1 MKLIYCV
8 EDDAG
13 IRELITLAL
22 STADFEVVGFEEAQG
37 FYDELKKRIPDLIL
51 LDLMLPKIDGMTIL
65 KGLKK
70 DINYSD
76 IPIIILTAKS
86 MELDKVKGLES
97 GADDFITK
105 PFGVLELLARVKAVL
120 RRSTKKASSDDE
132 AIEYNELVLDYNKRT
147 VLYNNN
153 QISLTYKE
161 FELLHYLML
170 NKGIVLS
177 RDKILQEIW
186 GFDYEG
192 ETRTVDMHIKTIR
205 QKLDAAGCPN
215 YIVTVRSAGYKLEE
229 PVDEWKK
236 DYF

>member
-8 EDDAG
+8 EDDAS

-22 STADFEVVGFEEAQG
+22 STADFEVIGFEESERFFAQ
-37 FYDELKKRIPDLIL
+37 LKKRVPDLIL

-65 KGLKK
+65 KELKK
-70 DINYSD
+70 DKSYMD
-76 IPIIILTAKS
+76 IPVIILTAKS

-120 RRSTKKASSDDE
+120 RRSSKRDIEDE
-132 AIEYNELVLDYNKRT
+132 VLEYKGLVLDNNKRT
-147 VLYNNN
+147 VYYDNNP
-153 QISLTYKE
+153 IILTFKE

-170 NKGIVLS
+170 NSGIVLT
-177 RDKILQEIW
+177 RDKILHEIW
-186 GFDYEG
+186 GYDYEG

-205 QKLDAAGCPN
+205 QKLDAVGCPN

-229 PVDEWKK
+229 QAD
-236 DYF
+236 

>member
-22 STADFEVVGFEEAQG
+22 STADFEVMGFEEAG
-37 FYDELKKRIPDLIL
+37 SFYNALRKRIPDLIL
-51 LDLMLPKIDGMTIL
+51 LDLMLPKIDGMSIMKTIKNDL
-65 KGLKK
+65 L
-70 DINYSD
+70 YAEV
-76 IPIIILTAKS
+76 PIIILTAKS

-105 PFGVLELLARVKAVL
+105 PFGVLELMARVKAVL
-120 RRSTKKASSDDE
+120 RRSGKKEILEDI
-132 AIEYNELVLDYNKRT
+132 IEYKDLTLDYNKRT
-147 VLYNNN
+147 LLYKD
-153 QISLTYKE
+153 IPVVLTYKE
-161 FELLHYLML
+161 FELLYYLML

-186 GFDYEG
+186 GYDYEG

-215 YIVTVRSAGYKLEE
+215 YVVTVRSAGYKLEE
-229 PVDEWKK
+229 QQ
-236 DYF
+236 

>member
-1 MKLIYCV
+1 MRLIYCV
-8 EDDAG
+8 EDEAG

-22 STADFEVVGFEEAQG
+22 STADFEVKGFEDAAT
-37 FYDELKKRIPDLIL
+37 FYAEMKNKLPDLIL

-65 KGLKK
+65 RELKANAEYK
-70 DINYSD
+70 S
-76 IPIIILTAKS
+76 IPVIILTAKS

-120 RRSTKKASSDDE
+120 RRSEKKVE
-132 AIEYNELVLDYNKRT
+132 EEPIHYNNLVLDYNKRT
-147 VLYNNN
+147 LHYMDKPVT
-153 QISLTYKE
+153 LTYKE

-186 GFDYEG
+186 GYDYEG

-205 QKLDAAGCPN
+205 QKLETAGCTN
-215 YIVTVRSAGYKLEE
+215 YIATVRSAGYKLEE
-229 PVDEWKK
+229 QADS
-236 DYF
+236 

>member
-22 STADFEVVGFEEAQG
+22 STADFEVIGFEDSQE
-37 FYDELKKRIPDLIL
+37 FYVKLKKRVPDLIL
-51 LDLMLPKIDGMTIL
+51 LDLMLPKVDGMTIL
-65 KGLKK
+65 KSLKK
-70 DINYSD
+70 DANYSD

-86 MELDKVKGLES
+86 LELDKVKGLES

-120 RRSTKKASSDDE
+120 RRSSKKDTDE
-132 AIEYNELVLDYNKRT
+132 EVIEYNNIVLDYYKRT
-147 VLYNNN
+147 LLYNNN
-153 QISLTYKE
+153 QITLTYKE
-161 FELLHYLML
+161 FELLYYLLL

-177 RDKILQEIW
+177 REKILQEIW
-186 GFDYEG
+186 GYDYEG

-205 QKLDAAGCPN
+205 QKLEAAGCPN

-229 PVDEWKK
+229 SVD
-236 DYF
+236 

>member
-22 STADFEVVGFEEAQG
+22 STADFEVIGFEESQE
-37 FYDELKKRIPDLIL
+37 FYAELKKRVPDLII
-51 LDLMLPKIDGMTIL
+51 LDLMLPKIDGMSIL
-65 KGLKK
+65 RSLKK
-70 DINYSD
+70 EVSCSD
-76 IPIIILTAKS
+76 VPVIILTAKS
-86 MELDKVKGLES
+86 LELDKVKGLES

-120 RRSTKKASSDDE
+120 RRSVKKTSDDE
-132 AIEYNELVLDYNKRT
+132 AIEYKELVLDYNKRT
-147 VLYNNN
+147 VLCNNN
-153 QISLTYKE
+153 QVALTYKE

-186 GFDYEG
+186 GYDYEG

-205 QKLDAAGCPN
+205 QKLEAVGCPN

-229 PVDEWKK
+229 SVVE
-236 DYF
+236 

>member
-22 STADFEVVGFEEAQG
+22 STADFEVVGFEESQG
-37 FYDELKKRIPDLIL
+37 FYDELKKKIPDLII

-65 KGLKK
+65 RSLKK
-70 DINYSD
+70 ELLYSN
-76 IPIIILTAKS
+76 IPVIILTAKS
-86 MELDKVKGLES
+86 LELDKVKGLES

-120 RRSTKKASSDDE
+120 RRSVKKTSVDE
-132 AIEYNELVLDYNKRT
+132 AIEYKELVLDYNKRT
-147 VLYNNN
+147 VLCNSN
-153 QISLTYKE
+153 QVALTYKE

-186 GFDYEG
+186 GYDYEG

-205 QKLDAAGCPN
+205 QKLEAAGCPN
-215 YIVTVRSAGYKLEE
+215 YIITVRSAGYKLEE
-229 PVDEWKK
+229 SVDV
-236 DYF
+236 

>member
-22 STADFEVVGFEEAQG
+22 STADFEVMGFEEAG
-37 FYDELKKRIPDLIL
+37 SFYNALRKRIPDLIL
-51 LDLMLPKIDGMTIL
+51 LDLMLPKIDGMSIMKTI
-65 KGLKK
+65 K
-70 DINYSD
+70 SD
-76 IPIIILTAKS
+76 LLYAEVPIIILTAKS

-105 PFGVLELLARVKAVL
+105 PFGVLELMARVKAVL
-120 RRSTKKASSDDE
+120 RRSGKKEILEDI
-132 AIEYNELVLDYNKRT
+132 IEYKDLTLDYNKRT
-147 VLYNNN
+147 LLYKD
-153 QISLTYKE
+153 IPVVLTYKE
-161 FELLHYLML
+161 FELLYYLML

-186 GFDYEG
+186 GYDYEG

-215 YIVTVRSAGYKLEE
+215 YVVTVRSAGYKLEE
-229 PVDEWKK
+229 QP
-236 DYF
+236 

>member
-1 MKLIYCV
+1 MNLIYCI
-8 EDDAG
+8 EDEAG

-22 STADFEVVGFEEAQG
+22 STADFEVVGFEESQE
-37 FYDELKKRIPDLIL
+37 FYSELKTRIPDLIL
-51 LDLMLPKIDGMTIL
+51 LDLMLPRIDGMSIL
-65 KGLKK
+65 KQLKK
-70 DINYSD
+70 DTNYKD

-120 RRSTKKASSDDE
+120 RRSTKKAESDE
-132 AIEYNELVLDYNKRT
+132 VVEYKNIILDYSKRT
-147 VLYNNN
+147 ILYNNTHV
-153 QISLTYKE
+153 SLTYKE

-205 QKLDAAGCPN
+205 QKLEAAGCPN
-215 YIVTVRSAGYKLEE
+215 HIVTVRSAGYKLEE
-229 PVDEWKK
+229 SVDE
-236 DYF
+236 

>member
-1 MKLIYCV
+1 MRLIYCV

-22 STADFEVVGFEEAQG
+22 STADFEILGFEEAES
-37 FYDELKKRIPDLIL
+37 FYAQLKKRVPDLIL
-51 LDLMLPKIDGMTIL
+51 LDLMLPKTDGMTIL
-65 KGLKK
+65 KELKK
-70 DINYSD
+70 SLSYSD
-76 IPIIILTAKS
+76 IPVIILTAKS

-120 RRSTKKASSDDE
+120 RRSGKKTAEEDVL
-132 AIEYNELVLDYNKRT
+132 EYNGLVLDYNKRT
-147 VLYNNN
+147 VFYNDNSVN
-153 QISLTYKE
+153 LTFKE

-177 RDKILQEIW
+177 RDKILSEIW
-186 GFDYEG
+186 GYDYEG

-205 QKLDAAGCPN
+205 QKLDASGCPN
-215 YIVTVRSAGYKLEE
+215 YVVTVRSAGYKLEE
-229 PVDEWKK
+229 P
-236 DYF
+236 

>member
-1 MKLIYCV
+1 MKLIYCI

-22 STADFEVVGFEEAQG
+22 STADFEVAGFEEAQNL
-37 FYDELKKRIPDLIL
+37 YAEIKKKIPDLII
-51 LDLMLPKIDGMTIL
+51 LDLMLPKTDGMTIL
-65 KGLKK
+65 KELKK
-70 DINYSD
+70 DSDYKD
-76 IPIIILTAKS
+76 IPVIILTAKS

-120 RRSTKKASSDDE
+120 RRSGKKDLEDSIME
-132 AIEYNELVLDYNKRT
+132 HNGLVLDYNKRT
-147 VLYNNN
+147 LSYEGKSV
-153 QISLTYKE
+153 SLTYKE

-170 NKGIVLS
+170 NKGIVLT

-186 GFDYEG
+186 GYDYEG

-205 QKLDAAGCPN
+205 QKLDLAGCPN
-215 YIVTVRSAGYKLEE
+215 FISTVRSAGYKLEE
-229 PVDEWKK
+229 QVDV
-236 DYF
+236 

>member
-1 MKLIYCV
+1 MRLIYCV
-8 EDDAG
+8 EDEAG

-22 STADFEVVGFEEAQG
+22 STADFEVKGFEDAAALYAEMKNR
-37 FYDELKKRIPDLIL
+37 FPDLIL

-65 KGLKK
+65 KELKNNSEYK
-70 DINYSD
+70 S
-76 IPIIILTAKS
+76 IPVIILTAKS
-86 MELDKVKGLES
+86 LELDKVKGLES

-120 RRSTKKASSDDE
+120 RRTEKK
-132 AIEYNELVLDYNKRT
+132 IEEEVKYKDLVMDYSKRT
-147 VLYNNN
+147 LHYMDKPVL
-153 QISLTYKE
+153 LTYKE

-186 GFDYEG
+186 GYDYEG

-205 QKLDAAGCPN
+205 QKLEAAGCTN
-215 YIVTVRSAGYKLEE
+215 YIATVRSAGYKL
-229 PVDEWKK
+229 DEQG
-236 DYF
+236 DS

>member
-8 EDDAG
+8 EDDAR
-13 IRELITLAL
+13 IRELIMLAL
-22 STADFEVVGFEEAQG
+22 STADFEILGFEEAEG
-37 FYDELKKRIPDLIL
+37 FYAQLKKQVPDLIL
-51 LDLMLPKIDGMTIL
+51 LDLMLPKTDGMTIL
-65 KGLKK
+65 KELKR
-70 DINYSD
+70 NSVYSD
-76 IPIIILTAKS
+76 IPVIILTAKS

-120 RRSTKKASSDDE
+120 RRSGKKAPEEDVL
-132 AIEYNELVLDYNKRT
+132 EYNGLSLDYNKRT
-147 VLYNNN
+147 VYYNNN
-153 QISLTYKE
+153 AVALTYKE

-177 RDKILQEIW
+177 RDKMLSEIW
-186 GFDYEG
+186 GYDYEG

-205 QKLDAAGCPN
+205 QKLEASGCPN

-229 PVDEWKK
+229 QAAE
-236 DYF
+236 

>member
-22 STADFEVVGFEEAQG
+22 STADFEVIGFEESESFFAL
-37 FYDELKKRIPDLIL
+37 LKKKMPDLIL
-51 LDLMLPKIDGMTIL
+51 LDLMLPKKDGMTIL
-65 KGLKK
+65 KELKK
-70 DINYSD
+70 DTDYSD
-76 IPIIILTAKS
+76 IPVIILTAKS

-120 RRSTKKASSDDE
+120 RRSTKKE
-132 AIEYNELVLDYNKRT
+132 AEDTVAEYKGLVLDYIKRT
-147 VLYNNN
+147 IFYNNN
-153 QISLTYKE
+153 PVALTYKE

-186 GFDYEG
+186 GYDYEG

-205 QKLDAAGCPN
+205 QKLDADDCPN
-215 YIVTVRSAGYKLEE
+215 YIITVRSAGYKFKE
-229 PVDEWKK
+229 
-236 DYF
+236 

>member
-22 STADFEVVGFEEAQG
+22 STADFEVAGFEEAQN
-37 FYDELKKRIPDLIL
+37 FYAELNKKIPDLVI
-51 LDLMLPKIDGMTIL
+51 LDLMLPKTDGMTIL
-65 KGLKK
+65 KELKK
-70 DINYSD
+70 DSD
-76 IPIIILTAKS
+76 YKNIPVIILTAKS

-120 RRSTKKASSDDE
+120 RRSGKKVSE
-132 AIEYNELVLDYNKRT
+132 ENIMEHNGLVLDYNKRT
-147 VLYNNN
+147 IYYNGN
-153 QISLTYKE
+153 SVALTYKE

-170 NKGIVLS
+170 NKGIVLT

-186 GFDYEG
+186 GYDYEG

-205 QKLDAAGCPN
+205 QKLDLAGCPN
-215 YIVTVRSAGYKLEE
+215 FISTVRSAGYKLEE
-229 PVDEWKK
+229 QMDV
-236 DYF
+236 

>member
-22 STADFEVVGFEEAQG
+22 STADFEVVGFEESQE
-37 FYDELKKRIPDLIL
+37 FYSELKKRIPDLII
-51 LDLMLPKIDGMTIL
+51 LDLMLPKIDGMSIL
-65 KGLKK
+65 RSLKK
-70 DINYSD
+70 EKGYSD
-76 IPIIILTAKS
+76 IPVIILTAKS
-86 MELDKVKGLES
+86 LELDKVKGLES

-120 RRSTKKASSDDE
+120 RRSVKKTSDDE
-132 AIEYNELVLDYNKRT
+132 VIVYNELVLDYNKRT
-147 VLYNNN
+147 VLCNSN
-153 QISLTYKE
+153 QVSLTYKE

-170 NKGIVLS
+170 NKGLVLS

-186 GFDYEG
+186 GYDYEG

-205 QKLDAAGCPN
+205 QKLEAAGCPN
-215 YIVTVRSAGYKLEE
+215 YIITVRSAGYKLEE
-229 PVDEWKK
+229 SIDE
-236 DYF
+236 

>member
-1 MKLIYCV
+1 MRLIYCV
-8 EDDAG
+8 EDEAG

-22 STADFEVVGFEEAQG
+22 STADFEVKGFEDAAA
-37 FYDELKKRIPDLIL
+37 FYAEMKIRFPDLIL

-65 KGLKK
+65 KELKNNSEYK
-70 DINYSD
+70 S
-76 IPIIILTAKS
+76 IPVIILTAKS
-86 MELDKVKGLES
+86 LEIDKVKGLES

-120 RRSTKKASSDDE
+120 RRTEKKTEEEVKYKDLAM
-132 AIEYNELVLDYNKRT
+132 DYSKRT
-147 VLYNNN
+147 LHYMDKPVL
-153 QISLTYKE
+153 LTYKE

-186 GFDYEG
+186 GYDYEG

-205 QKLDAAGCPN
+205 QKLEAAGCTN
-215 YIVTVRSAGYKLEE
+215 YIATVRSAGYKLEE
-229 PVDEWKK
+229 QADS
-236 DYF
+236 